1 MTSMYR
7 NMFTQGHDSNKNYRG
22 WACLAA
28 EGRIEKPFTDRGGIV
43 ATDMKEVDE

>member
-1 MTSMYR
+1 MTSM
-7 NMFTQGHDSNKNYRG
+7 MFTQVNGQTHDSKNYRG
-22 WACLAA
+22 WACLAS